1 MEITLGMNKN
11 LILYRLEMLVKLCN
25 KTEPKKWA
33 PGDGSLFS
41 TQFITANEMIKKVR
55 DLHLGKEVLDPDSER
70 EELISIMKCANRI
83 WKIRNK
89 IKNGELDDKHQ
100 INMNDQIE
108 DYIAQGAKINAIKY
122 YRQEMDENYSI
133 RMTLREAK
141 EYIDNTAEDMRRRG
155 IIK

>member
-1 MEITLGMNKN
+1 MNKN

-25 KTEPKKWA
+25 DTEPKRWT

-41 TQFITANEMIKKVR
+41 TQYITSMEMLKKVR
-55 DLHLGKEVLDPDSER
+55 DLHTGKEILNPDSER
-70 EELISIMKCANRI
+70 KELISIMKCANRI

-89 IKNGELDDKHQ
+89 IKNGEWDDLSY
-100 INMNDQIE
+100 IEMTEQIE
-108 DYIAQGAKINAIKY
+108 DYLAQGQKINAIKY
-122 YRQEMDENYSI
+122 YRSEMNEKYDIEVS
-133 RMTLREAK
+133 LRDAK